1 MKIYLA
7 GPMRG
12 YENFNFPAFIA
23 AAKELRA
30 AGHEVFNPAER
41 DTAEWG
47 EITSLRGDEE
57 EFAKQVGLSALDMKR
72 RVFYFDSRYITTQAD
87 AVAVLPGWERS
98 LGAQAEV
105 ALAKA
110 VGLIY
115 DSYEAFL

>member
-12 YENFNFPAFIA
+12 YPDFNFPAFMDA
-23 AAKELRA
+23 AAKLRA

-41 DTAEWG
+41 DAAEWG
-47 EITSLRGDEE
+47 EIKSLKGDEE
-57 EFAKQVGLSALDMKR
+57 EFAAKVGLSALDMKR
-72 RVFYFDSRYITTQAD
+72 RVFYFDTRWITTMAD
-87 AVAVLPGWERS
+87 GVAMLPGWERS

-110 VGLIY
+110 VGLLF
-115 DSYEAFL
+115 DAYEAFL